1 MNLFIIKILF
11 KRVIVPKIINVSTL
25 MIPVVGTG
33 RAQAWQ
39 LVKFWTVKVMITVSD
54 FDLTTHP
61 LTMAPRPLP
70 RHSDSW
76 TLVLVSLLVWSLQ
89 LQTADCCHIFCPCLL
104 SIYHFLMYTTLQYA
118 LHTTICIKSEGKY
131 TKEWRFQEKN
141 LLPLSF
147 SLLWVMS
154 ILLFKKKHP
163 SPSSFLPPFVL
174 PSPLLSLAPSRQL
187 WSAQKLIFRVLT
199 TMFFLLT
206 AGFHLQS
213 TGGQYLG

>member
-1 MNLFIIKILF
+1 
-11 KRVIVPKIINVSTL
+11 

-104 SIYHFLMYTTLQYA
+104 SIYHFLMYTTRY
-118 LHTTICIKSEGKY
+118 HTTICTTHNNMHKV
-131 TKEWRFQEKN
+131 WRQIYKRMEIPREK
-141 LLPLSF
+141 
-147 SLLWVMS
+147 
-154 ILLFKKKHP
+154 P
-163 SPSSFLPPFVL
+163 SPSVFFSFMSNVDFTLKKKKASFPLLFSPPPSF
-174 PSPLLSLAPSRQL
+174 SPLHY
-187 WSAQKLIFRVLT
+187 
-199 TMFFLLT
+199 
-206 AGFHLQS
+206 FHLPLHAS
-213 TGGQYLG
+213 CGLHKNWFSEC